1 MGESKTCIIF
11 MGKEAAKKSGYTVI
25 VLICFLIAGFTV
37 YGAFPVEAENSV
49 LHSYITLLMPGII
62 ILNIIIAL
70 YWVFR
75 KKIWWI
81 INVAAILANW
91 NYLAAVVQIRNNDTV
106 GTSALKVATYNV
118 RSFNN
123 DYTGYSAQEIA
134 RLMSEENVDVFCMQ
148 EYSAGVHFNL
158 DSLGY
163 TFGMYFPYNSV
174 PENKEGGTRLAVYS
188 KYPLVK
194 CVFVPF
200 KNSDNCA
207 MWCDINIKGDTIRL
221 FNLHLQTTSL
231 NQEMARNNRR
241 KIDAG
246 GTVENISKTLFANIE
261 IRDRQAKDIAGL
273 VKESPYP
280 VILAGDF
287 NSIPSTYTYHIIA
300 GVLKDGFKSCGSG
313 YQYTFNR
320 IYRLLRIDYIF
331 HSENIKGSKYY
342 SLHEPFSD
350 HNPVFMEFET
360 IK

>member
-1 MGESKTCIIF
+1 
-11 MGKEAAKKSGYTVI
+11 MGKEAARKSGYTVI
-25 VLICFLIAGFTV
+25 VLICFLIAGFTA
-37 YGAFPVEAENSV
+37 YGAFPVEAQNSA
-49 LHSYITLLMPGII
+49 LHSYITVLMPGII

-70 YWVFR
+70 YWAFR

-81 INVAAILANW
+81 INLAAILANW
-91 NYLAAVVQIRNNDTV
+91 NYIAAVVQIRSNDTE
-106 GTSALKVATYNV
+106 GAKALKVATYNV

-134 RLMSEENVDVFCMQ
+134 RLVSEEKVDLFCMQ
-148 EYSAGVHFNL
+148 EYSGGIHFNL

-163 TFGMYFPYNSV
+163 TFGMYFPYCSV
-174 PENKEGGTRLAVYS
+174 PKNKKGGTRLAVYS

-207 MWCDINIKGDTIRL
+207 MWCDINIKGDTLRL
-221 FNLHLQTTSL
+221 FNLHLQTTNL
-231 NQEMARNNRR
+231 NREMAINRR
-241 KIDAG
+241 RKTDTGDA
-246 GTVENISKTLFANIE
+246 VENISKTLFENLE
-261 IRDRQAKDIAGL
+261 IRDRQAKDMARL

-300 GVLKDGFKSCGSG
+300 GVLKDGFKSYGSG
-313 YQYTFNR
+313 YEYTFNR
-320 IYRLLRIDYIF
+320 LYRLLRIDYIF
-331 HSENIKGSKYY
+331 HSENLKGRKYY

-350 HNPVFMEFET
+350 HDPVFMEFES